1 MELAV
6 RKGRR
11 RSSGAQGKRRSR
23 NLPTTHPIGLRWPEW
38 EFGVLPDGRRY
49 ARRGLRIVAGPSL
62 GHLDRV
68 LRAEPPAGSRY
79 VLEWGMA
86 A

>member
-1 MELAV
+1 MQASRVKSRGWGRPGL
-6 RKGRR
+6 RKRV
-11 RSSGAQGKRRSR
+11 
-23 NLPTTHPIGLRWPEW
+23 PTSHPMRIRWPEW
-38 EFGVLPDGRRY
+38 ECGVLPDGRRY
-49 ARRGLRIVAGPSL
+49 ARRGLRIVTGPSL

-68 LRAEPPAGSRY
+68 LRAEPLAGSRR